1 MLKNSSKDSSDVTQ
15 THEHAPHQSSHRPLT
30 WSPLTAVM
38 MVIAVYILALVVGGT
53 LLSVYASMQH
63 WSSSYTDQWLK
74 SSVVAQFIYI
84 FLDEAITILLLW
96 GFVKWRRYKEV
107 RKTIGLIRPKAKDF
121 YYVLSGAAV
130 YFVLY
135 IFVVNIA
142 VTITHLDINQQ
153 QDVGFQAV
161 TTHSD
166 LLLTFFS
173 LVVLPPLVEEVVFR
187 GFLFGGI
194 RRRFPFWVAA
204 LLTSCIFAVP
214 HLFES
219 SGGGLLWTAGIDTF
233 ILSLVLCYVR
243 EKTGH
248 LYAGMVIHGLKNL
261 LAFYV
266 LFMNR

>member
-1 MLKNSSKDSSDVTQ
+1 MLKNSSKDNTDVTQ
-15 THEHAPHQSSHRPLT
+15 VHEDTPPSQDHRPHM

-38 MVIAVYILALVVGGT
+38 TVIAVYILALVVGGS
-53 LLSVYASMQH
+53 LLSAYASMQH
-63 WSSSYTDQWLK
+63 WSGSYTDQWLK
-74 SSVVAQFIYI
+74 SSVGAQFIYI
-84 FLDEAITILLLW
+84 FLDETITVLLLW
-96 GFVKWRRYKEV
+96 GFIKWRRYKGV
-107 RKTIGLIRPKAKDF
+107 RKTMGLMRPKAKDF
-121 YYVLSGAAV
+121 SYVLSGAAI

-135 IFVVNIA
+135 IFVVNLA
-142 VTITHLDINQQ
+142 VKLTHLDINQQ
-153 QDVGFQAV
+153 QDVGFQVV

-166 LLLTFFS
+166 LILTFFS
-173 LVVLPPLVEEVVFR
+173 LVILPPLVEEVVFR

-194 RRRFPFWVAA
+194 RRRFPFWAAA
-204 LLTSCIFAVP
+204 LITSAVFAVP

-219 SGGGLLWTAGIDTF
+219 SGAGLLWTAGIDTF